1 MTKKLEDFFKKRPSM
16 LKKYRYPGTFD
27 DFAENIRNSVTPQ
40 KSKSFVKKVIM
51 EKVQRLFSNEISLKA
66 LEDQLL
72 NAPILS
78 TADHQGI
85 LNYKLL
91 YNSNLLYS
99 EIIKKLKLP
108 YIVVFASGNVPLD
121 NISHPR
127 GFYFKNQKFNF
138 FGAKESK
145 TPMFLFEKKLC
156 ADKKI
161 GINSFITSYTEGA
174 LTPEEMEFLEY
185 LFFGCLEIEKVSQNY
200 EIFSDQ
206 ITFLNSKLWK
216 YYFDKSIRDSIP
228 EMLYLESNQM
238 ILNLLIEKIKDEN
251 SLESL
256 ILFDPEVR
264 RIYLK
269 NFEGVPGCWGESMG
283 SQLFWGVV
291 DKKKYKRFIRLH
303 LDDTSNSLVGDNF
316 KIKLERE
323 TILDA
328 LKTKKI
334 IATIFFDYLILS
346 FIEGYLILGGFNQ
359 LDNLPQ
365 MQEAHIISIIDYMIR
380 MQQTHIKS
388 LKEIGMTDLADESAS
403 RVTDG
408 FICGMYPFDFDSG
421 IDLIWHYNSHNGKFN
436 GSLDRG
442 LTQEDLDR
450 MNNMKVKD
458 MIGAAVET
466 MLEIV

>member
-1 MTKKLEDFFKKRPSM
+1 MNEKLEEFFKKRPNM

-27 DFAENIRNSVTPQ
+27 DFAENIKNSVTPQ
-40 KSKSFVKKVIM
+40 KNESFVKKIIM
-51 EKVQRLFSNEISLKA
+51 ENVERIFSNEISLKA

-78 TADHQGI
+78 TADHHGI

-91 YNSNLLYS
+91 YNANLLYS
-99 EIIKKLKLP
+99 EIIEKLKLP
-108 YIVVFASGNVPLD
+108 FIVVFASGNVPLD

-145 TPMFLFEKKLC
+145 TPIFLFEKKLC

-161 GINSFITSYTEGA
+161 GINSIITSYAQDA
-174 LTPEEMEFLEY
+174 LTPEEMKFLEY
-185 LFFGCLEIEKVSQNY
+185 LFFECLEIEKVSQNY

-206 ITFLNSKLWK
+206 ITLLNYKLWK

-238 ILNLLIEKIKDEN
+238 IINLLIEKIKDKN

-291 DKKKYKRFIRLH
+291 DKKKYKRFIRLR
-303 LDDTSNSLVGDNF
+303 LDDASNSLVGDNF
-316 KIKLERE
+316 KIELERE
-323 TILDA
+323 AILDE
-328 LKTKKI
+328 LKTKNI

-346 FIEGYLILGGFNQ
+346 FIEGYLTLGGFNQ

-365 MQEAHIISIIDYMIR
+365 MQEAHIISMIDYMIQ
-380 MQQTHIKS
+380 MQQAHIKS
-388 LKEIGMTDLADESAS
+388 LKEIGMNDLADQFAS
-403 RVTDG
+403 RVIDG
-408 FICGMYPFDFDSG
+408 LICGMFPFDFDSG
-421 IDLIWHYNSHNGKFN
+421 IDLIWHYNSHDGKFN
-436 GSLDRG
+436 GNLDRG
-442 LTQEDLDR
+442 LTREDLDR
-450 MNNMKVKD
+450 MNHMKVKD
-458 MIGAAVET
+458 MIGAAIET
-466 MLEIV
+466 MLGIV